1 MRQRPVDCR
10 YSVPPS
16 STRRHQSRSAHD
28 GRARVS
34 SSTLITMRRGHARL
48 TTVLLRRPAAGIV
61 GASVLKSHRREI
73 DQYDR
78 AIACLEISFEDQ
90 RFAAPDAGGGVAWEM
105 LPCPYPAPIAMP
117 SPSPRSN
124 VRLPV
129 ATQSQECVR
138 ACRAARR
145 RAHTIHVPM
154 TNFAPRRRDL
164 NLVRT

>member
-1 MRQRPVDCR
+1 MGD
-10 YSVPPS
+10 
-16 STRRHQSRSAHD
+16 STTSE
-28 GRARVS
+28 RA
-34 SSTLITMRRGHARL
+34 LITIRRGHARL
-48 TTVLLRRPAAGIV
+48 TTVLLRRSAAGMV
-61 GASVLKSHRREI
+61 GASVPKSQRREI
-73 DQYDR
+73 DQHDR
-78 AIACLEISFEDQ
+78 AIACLEISFENQ

-117 SPSPRSN
+117 SPCPRSN
-124 VRLPV
+124 ARLPV
-129 ATQSQECVR
+129 ATQSQGCVR